1 MWRYF
6 KNTANGN
13 LEIDHE
19 KSFFW
24 GDSAGRETEDKKDN
38 ADSDYRFALNWKLK
52 FYTPEMYFLGIE
64 ETLPDLEV
72 TMAEFKDKEIETL
85 TSHDKK

>member
-1 MWRYF
+1 
-6 KNTANGN
+6 
-13 LEIDHE
+13 
-19 KSFFW
+19 
-24 GDSAGRETEDKKDN
+24 
-38 ADSDYRFALNWKLK
+38 
-52 FYTPEMYFLGIE
+52 MYFLGIE